1 MNFPS
6 AGLIG
11 QGRPRPRSGG
21 RDGLCL
27 FRWRAGR
34 RRVLSKGLPVPAH
47 HRTGEEVSRASIT
60 AHEGR
65 WSAAGTWRK
74 RGAHGKHG
82 QRKRKGAGR
91 VIGHS
96 ATHATQQ
103 GAMSFQHREQAPQSS
118 GSAYWKR
125 SISNAR
131 LQLRYNTYAAAGA
144 SGRSKPRPGYGN
156 RPTPLRATCTVLIS
170 GPDRLSPYQACL
182 RRCPGTEP

>member
-1 MNFPS
+1 MDF
-6 AGLIG
+6 ACFD
-11 QGRPRPRSGG
+11 GG
-21 RDGLCL
+21 RGAGEFFRRACPCRRTTGLE
-27 FRWRAGR
+27 
-34 RRVLSKGLPVPAH
+34 KN
-47 HRTGEEVSRASIT
+47 SREPPS

-96 ATHATQQ
+96 ATHTTQP
-103 GAMSFQHREQAPQSS
+103 GASMSCQHRECTPRA
-118 GSAYWKR
+118 GAAELRERLKAAYWQR

-144 SGRSKPRPGYGN
+144 SGRLKLRPGYGN
-156 RPTPLRATCTVLIS
+156 RPTPLRATCAVLIS